1 MLQQLQRQHQV
12 QIFWMVICSIGLG
25 IAIIWQSYLIVSIIE
40 QIFLQGET
48 VDAIGNLFLLLGVML
63 LLRMLFSFINKRNG
77 TRMSTSVK
85 QKLREDVLNHFTNQ
99 TVSNAAKGQSGN
111 KTSVFMDTVDEI
123 DAYFSQYLP
132 QMIQSFVVPL
142 LILSVIFWTHWTT
155 GVIILVT
162 APFIPIFMMI
172 IGFKTKDKSEEQL
185 SQMAAFSGTFLDIL
199 QGLPTIRLFGKSK
212 QQREKISNSS
222 VRFRDSTMEVLRV
235 AFTNSL
241 ALEFI
246 SMLSIGLIALEVAI
260 RMIIFQD
267 ISFFTGFLM
276 LLLAPEFF
284 NQLKALGTAFHSGRS
299 SMGAGS
305 KLEAIFGETNHEVV
319 KWGAEVLPSIE
330 PPRLELR
337 DMNFTYADGSF
348 QLQSINLI
356 INPKEQVAIIGST
369 GAGKST
375 ILHLL
380 AGLLPITE
388 GSYYIGKY
396 KQEEVEEHSWF
407 KQLIYI
413 SQNPYLFSGTIAENI
428 ALGSTKV
435 HSRNE
440 IKQAAME
447 AGIWEWIEQ
456 LPSGLD
462 TNIGEAGRGL
472 SGGEKQRV
480 VLARTFLKR
489 PNIILFDEPTT
500 GLDVH
505 TEEVLQQSM
514 NKLRE
519 YATVITVAHRMQQI
533 RSADKIILLERGA
546 IRATGT
552 DKELFREDELYQSMM
567 KLHQGGEA

>member
-12 QIFWMVICSIGLG
+12 QILWMVICSTGLG

-40 QIFLQGET
+40 QIFLQGKT
-48 VDAIGNLFLLLGVML
+48 VSAIVNFVFLLLAML

-77 TRMSTSVK
+77 TKMSTSVK

-99 TVSNAAKGQSGN
+99 SVSNAAKGQSGN

-123 DAYFSQYLP
+123 DAYYSQYLP

-142 LILSVIFWTHWTT
+142 LILLVIFWTHWTT

-222 VRFRDSTMEVLRV
+222 VRFRDATMEVLRV

-299 SMGAGS
+299 SMGAGN
-305 KLEAIFGETNHEVV
+305 KLEAIFDETNNEV
-319 KWGAEVLPSIE
+319 KWGADVLSSIK

-337 DMNFTYADGSF
+337 DMNFTYADSSF

-375 ILHLL
+375 ILHII

-388 GSYYIGKY
+388 GNYYIDKY
-396 KQEEVEEHSWF
+396 KQADVEEHSWF

-435 HSRNE
+435 HDHNE

-519 YATVITVAHRMQQI
+519 YATVITVAHRIQTI
-533 RSADKIILLERGA
+533 RSADKIVLMEQGS
-546 IRATGT
+546 IRAIGT
-552 DKELFREDELYQSMM
+552 DRELLQEDELYQSMM
-567 KLHQGGEA
+567 KLQQGGEV